1 MSIFEIRCHAC
12 GRRQFSYNDY
22 CRRCGGDLA
31 CKYAPFEL
39 DLDTPRSGSW
49 SISQP
54 RYFASTDFALL
65 EMYARTEAEP
75 EIGSA
80 LVDMLD
86 EGVVLEQVNM
96 PVDVARLRSF
106 VRFRVGG
113 EVLEEG
119 ILMLPGPEC
128 ADTENALPISTPIGL
143 ALLGMNCGER
153 THVRRSGAERVW
165 VELVTVK
172 MPGEADV
179 ETHSAFMGE
188 NVIPLR
194 LRPATSRPGDD
205 DPGPSAA

>member
-12 GRRQFSYNDY
+12 GRRQFSSNDY
-22 CRRCGGDLA
+22 CRRCGGNVA
-31 CKYAPFEL
+31 CRYTPL
-39 DLDTPRSGSW
+39 DIDLDMPRSGSW

-80 LVDMLD
+80 LVEMLD
-86 EGVVLEQVNM
+86 EGVVLEQANM
-96 PVDVARLRSF
+96 PVGLARLRSF

-113 EVLEEG
+113 EALEGG

-128 ADTENALPISTPIGL
+128 VDTDNALPISTPIGL
-143 ALLGMNCGER
+143 ALLGMSCGER

-165 VELVTVK
+165 IELVTVK
-172 MPGEADV
+172 NPGEADV
-179 ETHSAFMGE
+179 ETHSSFIGE

-194 LRPATSRPGDD
+194 LRPATSPTGDD